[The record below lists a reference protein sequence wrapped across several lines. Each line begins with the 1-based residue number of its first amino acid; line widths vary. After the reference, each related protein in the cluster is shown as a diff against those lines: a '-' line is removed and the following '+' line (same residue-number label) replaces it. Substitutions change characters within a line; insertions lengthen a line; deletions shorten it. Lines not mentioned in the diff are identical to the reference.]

1 MSNIEG
7 YCTQN
12 GEPTPDNPAEIK
24 SLDIE
29 KDIKF
34 IDEMIKEYNTFGD
47 LDNTDYEDTDKIYKA
62 IENILAEQEQDKA
75 RIKELEEALLKVKNK
90 NVELFIHYK
99 NSVPA
104 QKVKDVLTEI
114 QKEYNKVQEQ
124 FDCIWNK
131 KSKDDYDRY
140 KLQELSAMQQQLGF
154 FIGKLEELLEES
166 K

>member
-1 MSNIEG
+1 MSKIKG
-7 YCTQN
+7 YSIQN
-12 GEPTPDNPAEIK
+12 GEPTPDNPVEIE

-29 KDIKF
+29 DIKF

-47 LDNTDYEDTDKIYKA
+47 LDNPDYEDTDRIYKT
-62 IENILAEQEQDKA
+62 IENILAERKQNKA
-75 RIKELEEALLKVKNK
+75 RIKELEEENK
-90 NVELFIHYK
+90 IQRKQIMGAYNRGWIPK
-99 NSVPA
+99 
-104 QKVKDVLTEI
+104 QKVKDLLTEI
-114 QKEYNKVQEQ
+114 QEEYNKVQEQ

-154 FIGKLEELLEES
+154 FIGKLEELLED